1 MSVTNI
7 TQTERK
13 PKIYIYE
20 RKKNIKG
27 YRITFTKAHG
37 VGRTGLLTQRT
48 L

>member
-13 PKIYIYE
+13 TPKIHMQ
-20 RKKNIKG
+20 KKNIKG
-27 YRITFTKAHG
+27 YRITFTKAQG
-37 VGRTGLLTQRT
+37 GGRTGLLTQRT

>member
-13 PKIYIYE
+13 PKKYMK
-20 RKKNIKG
+20 KKNIKG

-37 VGRTGLLTQRT
+37 GGRTGLLTQRT